1 MKEFMREVKIDVI
14 VTSVVCMVMG
24 VVLILF
30 PTQVVTVACQA
41 VGVALAILGGVRL
54 VSTLLSKV
62 KSGIDFP
69 LGLLLLIVGIW
80 ILLHPASIESLIFI
94 GVGVTLFVHG
104 IKGIQMAWEAKRNGY
119 TSWLALM
126 LLSLL
131 NAVFGVVCVIDCFGM
146 FTVTATIALT
156 LVGIAL
162 IYDGISSIWILSRVR
177 KTAKEFI
184 QDLEAID
191 TEYEESR

>member
-14 VTSVVCMVMG
+14 VTSVVCMIMG

-41 VGVALAILGGVRL
+41 VGVVLAILGGVRL
-54 VSTLLSKV
+54 VSTLLSKAR
-62 KSGIDFP
+62 SGIDFP

-104 IKGIQMAWEAKRNGY
+104 IKGIQMAWESKRNGY

-131 NAVFGVVCVIDCFGM
+131 NAVFGVVCVSDCFGV

-177 KTAKEFI
+177 KTAKDMI
-184 QDLEAID
+184 QDMEAID
-191 TEYEESR
+191 AEYEETR

>member
-1 MKEFMREVKIDVI
+1 MKEFMRAVKIDVI
-14 VTSVVCMVMG
+14 VTSVVCIVMG

-41 VGVALAILGGVRL
+41 VGVILAILGGVRL

-69 LGLLLLIVGIW
+69 LGLLL
-80 ILLHPASIESLIFI
+80 HPASIESLIFI
-94 GVGVTLFVHG
+94 GVGVTLFFHG
-104 IKGIQMAWEAKRNGY
+104 IKGIQMAWESQKSGY
-119 TSWLALM
+119 GSWIVLM

-131 NAVFGVVCVIDCFGM
+131 NAVFGVVCVIDCFGV

-156 LVGIAL
+156 LVGLAL
-162 IYDGISSIWILSRVR
+162 IYDGISSIFILSRVR
-177 KTAKEFI
+177 KAAKDII
-184 QDLEAID
+184 QDMEALD
-191 TEYEESR
+191 VPYEETR

>member
-1 MKEFMREVKIDVI
+1 MKEFMRAVKIDVI
-14 VTSVVCMVMG
+14 VTSVVCIVMG

-41 VGVALAILGGVRL
+41 VGVILAILGGVRL

-69 LGLLLLIVGIW
+69 LGLLLLIVGVW

-94 GVGVTLFVHG
+94 GVGVTLFFHG
-104 IKGIQMAWEAKRNGY
+104 IKGIQMAWESQKSGY
-119 TSWLALM
+119 GSWVVLM

-131 NAVFGVVCVIDCFGM
+131 NAVFGV

-156 LVGIAL
+156 LVGLAL
-162 IYDGISSIWILSRVR
+162 IYDGISSIFILSRVR
-177 KTAKEFI
+177 KAAKDII
-184 QDLEAID
+184 QDMEALD
-191 TEYEESR
+191 VPYEETR

>member
-1 MKEFMREVKIDVI
+1 MKEFMRAVKIDVI
-14 VTSVVCMVMG
+14 VTSVVCIVMG

-30 PTQVVTVACQA
+30 PTQVVTVACQG
-41 VGVALAILGGVRL
+41 VGVVLAILGGVRL
-54 VSTLLSKV
+54 VSTLFSKV

-69 LGLLLLIVGIW
+69 LGLLLLIVGMW

-104 IKGIQMAWEAKRNGY
+104 IKGIQMAWESKKNGY
-119 TSWLALM
+119 NSWLVLM

-131 NAVFGVVCVIDCFGM
+131 NAVFGVVCVIDCFGV

-156 LVGIAL
+156 LVGLAL
-162 IYDGISSIWILSRVR
+162 IYDGISSIFILSRVR
-177 KTAKEFI
+177 KAAKEI
-184 QDLEAID
+184 IEDMEALD
-191 TEYEESR
+191 VPYEESE

>member
-1 MKEFMREVKIDVI
+1 MKEFMRAVKIDVI
-14 VTSVVCMVMG
+14 VTSVVCIVMG

-41 VGVALAILGGVRL
+41 VGVILAILGGVRL

-69 LGLLLLIVGIW
+69 LGLLLLIVGVW

-94 GVGVTLFVHG
+94 GVGVTLFFHG
-104 IKGIQMAWEAKRNGY
+104 IKGIQMAWESQKSGY
-119 TSWLALM
+119 GS
-126 LLSLL
+126 
-131 NAVFGVVCVIDCFGM
+131 GVVCVIDCFGV

-156 LVGIAL
+156 LVGLAL
-162 IYDGISSIWILSRVR
+162 IYDGISSIFILSRVR
-177 KTAKEFI
+177 KAAKDII
-184 QDLEAID
+184 QDMEALD
-191 TEYEESR
+191 VPYEETR

>member
-1 MKEFMREVKIDVI
+1 MKEFMRAVKIDVI
-14 VTSVVCMVMG
+14 VTSVVCIVMG

-41 VGVALAILGGVRL
+41 VGVILAILGGVRL

-69 LGLLLLIVGIW
+69 LGLLLLIVGVW
-80 ILLHPASIESLIFI
+80 ILLHPASIESL
-94 GVGVTLFVHG
+94 
-104 IKGIQMAWEAKRNGY
+104 MAWESQKSGY
-119 TSWLALM
+119 GSWSVLM

-131 NAVFGVVCVIDCFGM
+131 NAVFGVVCVIDCFGV

-156 LVGIAL
+156 LVGLAL
-162 IYDGISSIWILSRVR
+162 IYDGISSIFILSRVR
-177 KTAKEFI
+177 KAAKDII
-184 QDLEAID
+184 QDMEALD
-191 TEYEESR
+191 VPYEETR

>member
-41 VGVALAILGGVRL
+41 VGVVLAILGGVRL
-54 VSTLLSKV
+54 VCTLLSKV
-62 KSGIDFP
+62 RSGIDFP

-104 IKGIQMAWEAKRNGY
+104 IKGIQMAWEAKKNGY
-119 TSWLALM
+119 SSWLTLM

-156 LVGIAL
+156 LVGVAL

>member
-41 VGVALAILGGVRL
+41 VGVVLAILGGVRL

-156 LVGIAL
+156 LVGVAL

-184 QDLEAID
+184 QDMEAID
-191 TEYEESR
+191 TEYQESR

>member
-14 VTSVVCMVMG
+14 VTSVVCMIMG

-41 VGVALAILGGVRL
+41 VGVVLAILGGVRL
-54 VSTLLSKV
+54 VSTLLSKAR
-62 KSGIDFP
+62 SGIDFP

-104 IKGIQMAWEAKRNGY
+104 IKGIQMAWESKRNGY
-119 TSWLALM
+119 QSWVALM

-131 NAVFGVVCVIDCFGM
+131 NAAFGVVCVIDCFGV

-177 KTAKEFI
+177 KTAKDII
-184 QDLEAID
+184 QDIEAID
-191 TEYEESR
+191 AEYEETR

>member
-41 VGVALAILGGVRL
+41 VGVVLAILGGVRL

-191 TEYEESR
+191 TEYQESR

>member
-1 MKEFMREVKIDVI
+1 MKEFMREVKIDVT
-14 VTSVVCMVMG
+14 VTSVVCIIMG

-41 VGVALAILGGVRL
+41 VGVVLAILGGVRL
-54 VSTLLSKV
+54 VSTLLSKAR
-62 KSGIDFP
+62 SGIDFP

-104 IKGIQMAWEAKRNGY
+104 VKGIQMAWESKRNGY
-119 TSWLALM
+119 ASWLALM

-131 NAVFGVVCVIDCFGM
+131 NAVFGVVCVIDCFGV

-177 KTAKEFI
+177 KTAKDII
-184 QDLEAID
+184 QDLEAVD
-191 TEYEESR
+191 VDYEESR